1 MDDVFISSP
10 SLKST
15 IFLCLSISALRIHN
29 WVCAPE
35 LFSSCSNYT
44 SYSNKWLSRLNTFC
58 SCASGSSS
66 ISVSISF
73 SRSFSSSTCRDIWFL
88 FALTRLTLFKSFFF
102 LSVGGP
108 LSISNEIWGYLSDN
122 FHFFLNLY
130 IKGRPGL
137 SCSKPRL
144 TVICMGFP
152 FPKPL
157 GDTGIVSPSHIT
169 LSDLGQV
176 HRRCR
181 LTIFQLPVIHSV
193 CPPNFA

>member
-1 MDDVFISSP
+1 MGDVFISSP

-15 IFLCLSISALRIHN
+15 ILRYLSISPVCIHN

-35 LFSSCSNYT
+35 LFSSCLNYT
-44 SYSNKWLSRLNTFC
+44 SYINKWLSRLNTFC

-108 LSISNEIWGYLSDN
+108 LSISSEIWGYLSDN
-122 FHFFLNLY
+122 FHLFLNLF
-130 IKGRPGL
+130 IKGRAGP
-137 SCSKPRL
+137 SCSKPGL
-144 TVICMGFP
+144 PVIWASHSQNP
-152 FPKPL
+152 S
-157 GDTGIVSPSHIT
+157 DTGIPFSYY
-169 LSDLGQV
+169 LSDL
-176 HRRCR
+176 C
-181 LTIFQLPVIHSV
+181 
-193 CPPNFA
+193 